1 MRSMKTRTALV
12 AALLA
17 LSLPVA
23 AQKVKIE
30 NQGEAALTAEARALN
45 AAEVEKALGKAP
57 AGKAQVVFYRGATSP
72 GPQVDVQESASSLV
86 ALDPGMYYVVATEP
100 GKHAYATESG
110 AFDITLEAGKTYYVQ
125 AIRNTAGKSQLRRS
139 DAARFQRAAR

>member
-1 MRSMKTRTALV
+1 MRSMKTQAALV
-12 AALLA
+12 AALLV

-45 AAEVEKALGKAP
+45 AAEVEKTLGKAP

-72 GPQVDVQESASSLV
+72 GAQVDVQESASSLV
-86 ALDPGMYYVVATEP
+86 ALDPGMYYVVSTEP

-125 AIRNTAGKSQLRRS
+125 AIRNRAGKGQLRRS
-139 DAARFQRAAR
+139 NADKFQRAAR